1 MEDIFLSVE
10 IDEDTL
16 LCVSPLSAKT
26 YRESGGKGLGGDRGY
41 FLYEVDLSRQ
51 NSGIS
56 IIAKASGAEEAE
68 QLFALVANGRSRRA
82 A

>member
-1 MEDIFLSVE
+1 MN
-10 IDEDTL
+10 IDEYTM

-26 YRESGGKGLGGDRGY
+26 YREAGGRGLGGDQGY
-41 FLYEVDLSRQ
+41 FLYEVDLSSR
-51 NSGIS
+51 NAGIT

-68 QLFALVANGRSRRA
+68 QLFALLTAGRTAIA

>member
-1 MEDIFLSVE
+1 MQ
-10 IDEDTL
+10 IDEETM

-26 YRESGGKGLGGDRGY
+26 YRQSGGKGLGGDQGY
-41 FLYEVDLSRQ
+41 FLYEVDLSHRDA
-51 NSGIS
+51 GIS

-68 QLFALVANGRSRRA
+68 QLFALVSAGRRA